1 MRPRQQAA
9 RTYRRLMHSAALT
22 AFRVVVKETDLLIQ
36 APQDL
41 SAEAKESV
49 IRHRHALE
57 SYISSYPEFAVTLC
71 PWRDRAPQPTILRRM
86 MAAGQ
91 TAGVGP
97 MAAVAGALAH
107 AVGNDLLTL
116 TESVIVENGGDV
128 FFAVPHAVTVGIFA
142 GDSPLSMKVGVAIA
156 PGSVPMAVCTSSG
169 TIGHSLSLGKA
180 DAVCVV
186 AEDGALAD
194 AAATAIGNGIR
205 RPGDIHGAITAGR
218 GIRGVVGIVVVMEE
232 KLGAWGDVSL
242 VRV

>member
-1 MRPRQQAA
+1 MSPIRQTE

-36 APQDL
+36 APRDL
-41 SAEAKESV
+41 SAEAEESI

-57 SYISSYPEFAVTLC
+57 SYISSYPEFATTLS
-71 PWRDRAPQPTILRRM
+71 PWHDSSPQPVILRRM
-86 MAAGQ
+86 MAAGEA
-91 TAGVGP
+91 AGVGP

-142 GDSPLSMKVGVAIA
+142 GNSPLSMSVGVAIA
-156 PGSVPMAVCTSSG
+156 RERGPLALCTSSG

-186 AEDGALAD
+186 AKDGALAD

-205 RPGDIHGAITAGR
+205 RPEDIHDAITAGS
-218 GIRGVVGIVVVMEE
+218 GIRGVEGIVAVMDE